1 MVSGRREDAEVT
13 EKAGGESL
21 GFKIEGAVVTDAGK
35 RRRGNED
42 NYCLFGHYKH
52 DTNVDSKT
60 ERRTAAAG
68 RLLAAVYDGMGGE
81 EAGEVASLA
90 AAKSFCPC
98 ALENVREEAVRQVA
112 DVNGIICAEMQKRGG
127 GRMGTTAVLL
137 YMDGR
142 KAVCCN
148 VGDSRCYL
156 IRNGALK
163 LLSVDHSEGENMIRM
178 GIMSEEQA
186 RKSKS
191 WHKLTQHLG
200 IFPEEFMLE
209 PHFSEEIRLQE
220 GDSFLLCSDGLTDM
234 VMDDVLAKLAGGSQE
249 AGEAAQRLVEEA
261 LKNGGRDNVTALVL
275 RVKKTEGGILERII
289 ERLKRVPKKAW
300 IVLFILAAAAVII
313 A

>member
-1 MVSGRREDAEVT
+1 M
-13 EKAGGESL
+13 
-21 GFKIEGAVVTDAGK
+21 GFKIEGAVVTDVGK
-35 RRRGNED
+35 RRKGNED
-42 NYCLFGHYKH
+42 NYYLFGLYKH
-52 DTNVDSKT
+52 DTSVELKKERKT
-60 ERRTAAAG
+60 ALAG
-68 RLLAAVYDGMGGE
+68 QLLAAVYDGMGGE
-81 EAGEVASLA
+81 EAGEIASLT
-90 AAKSFCPC
+90 AAKSFIPC
-98 ALENVREEAVRQVA
+98 ALENVQEEAVRQVM
-112 DVNGIICAEMQKRGG
+112 DTNNVICAEMRKRGG

-137 YMDGR
+137 YIDKG

-156 IRNGALK
+156 IRNGVLR

-220 GDSFLLCSDGLTDM
+220 GDSFVLCSDGLTDM
-234 VMDDVLAKLAGGSQE
+234 VMDDALARLAGGTQE
-249 AGEAAQRLVEEA
+249 AAETAQRLVEEA
-261 LKNGGRDNVTALVL
+261 LKNGGRDNVTAMVL
-275 RVKKTEGGILERII
+275 RVKRAKNSILQGIVEG
-289 ERLKRVPKKAW
+289 LKKVPKKVW
-300 IVLFILAAAAVII
+300 ILLLILAVAAIII